1 MSSSY
6 KDYVVPMRSN
16 TLSTW
21 LETIIITLA
30 AMLLGYLYSPADPL
44 LVKTDFPWM
53 IFAPLLVSL
62 RYGFLPGLLSASLIL
77 AGLLISNLVLQES
90 LSTSYLVGM
99 LLVTF
104 LAGEFRDTWHK
115 KITALHVAN
124 EYRQYRLDDF
134 TRSYRLLKVSHDDL
148 ELRIAGSS
156 RSLRSA
162 LLLLRRSLQNANTT
176 QKQDLS
182 AIAEDAMQVFSQY
195 GAFTAAGLYSFDREE
210 KLNLSPL
217 VTLGDMPQLVLDDVL
232 LTACLKTRHTVS
244 IRDELLSNGANPSKL
259 QVCVPLIDTESKL
272 VGVLAIAQIPFFSM
286 TDQTL
291 NLLTL
296 LAGYI
301 ADMLQSD
308 SKFIKLNNLRSQQ
321 FSQHLQRATLN
332 TKKYNLS
339 AAILAFEFNEDNSE
353 LRNLLEQSQRGLD
366 LQIELVNN
374 RENFLLLVLLP
385 LTSDQGFEK
394 YLERINGLVKQE
406 HPDMDL
412 EKFNVSVRK
421 LQLDQANAEDLNKFI
436 YQECS
441 LNEQQLVI

>member
-148 ELRIAGSS
+148 ELRTANCE
-156 RSLRSA
+156 LR
-162 LLLLRRSLQNANTT
+162 
-176 QKQDLS
+176 
-182 AIAEDAMQVFSQY
+182 
-195 GAFTAAGLYSFDREE
+195 AAVVVCAVLYCCYAAHY
-210 KLNLSPL
+210 KML
-217 VTLGDMPQLVLDDVL
+217 
-232 LTACLKTRHTVS
+232 TRHRSKIYQLLQKMLCRYLVSTV
-244 IRDELLSNGANPSKL
+244 RL
-259 QVCVPLIDTESKL
+259 
-272 VGVLAIAQIPFFSM
+272 
-286 TDQTL
+286 
-291 NLLTL
+291 
-296 LAGYI
+296 
-301 ADMLQSD
+301 
-308 SKFIKLNNLRSQQ
+308 
-321 FSQHLQRATLN
+321 LQRACTLLIE
-332 TKKYNLS
+332 KKN
-339 AAILAFEFNEDNSE
+339 
-353 LRNLLEQSQRGLD
+353 
-366 LQIELVNN
+366 
-374 RENFLLLVLLP
+374 
-385 LTSDQGFEK
+385 
-394 YLERINGLVKQE
+394 
-406 HPDMDL
+406 
-412 EKFNVSVRK
+412 
-421 LQLDQANAEDLNKFI
+421 
-436 YQECS
+436 
-441 LNEQQLVI
+441 